1 MKSKGAFAK
10 GVLLFSFTFIILYT
24 IAVLLGTYITG
35 ISEPSSLTMGVF
47 GFFSVE
53 AVTLMTKKLKEKDG
67 ATNGQNN
74 NFDDIN
80 DNECG
85 GIPDEY
91 YSRSDQ
97 GVGPS
102 EGYSDE
108 SSSVGRSP
116 VPRKPWYLRIFGF

>member
-67 ATNGQNN
+67 TTNGSNN
-74 NFDDIN
+74 DFNAVDN
-80 DNECG
+80 NECG

-91 YSRSDQ
+91 YSGSDQ
-97 GVGPS
+97 GFRPT
-102 EGYSDE
+102 EGYSNE
-108 SSSVGRSP
+108 SSSVSSGA